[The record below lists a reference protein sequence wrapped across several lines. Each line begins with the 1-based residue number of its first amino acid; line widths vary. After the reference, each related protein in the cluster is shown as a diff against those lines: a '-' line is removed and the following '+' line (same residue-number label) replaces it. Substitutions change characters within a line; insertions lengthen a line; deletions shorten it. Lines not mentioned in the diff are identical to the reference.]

1 MHIYANT
8 RKDSTKFYLGKQDY
22 GFIYGEEQTGK
33 VFFSNGQQ
41 EFKKKHKEVEITH
54 SLIIQKVKAPKV
66 LEALPFMLTKR
77 SMSDVFELAED
88 M

>member
-1 MHIYANT
+1 MNIYANI
-8 RKDSTKFYLGKQDY
+8 RKDNTKFYLGKQDY
-22 GFIYGEEQTGK
+22 GFIYGEEKTGK
-33 VFFSNGQQ
+33 VFFANGQQ

-54 SLIIQKVKAPKV
+54 SLIVQKVKAPKV